1 MMASIAMAAR
11 ALIFAVA
18 VAGNLLERPS
28 SPFHDVSAT
37 WQESLDAALA
47 RTGPLSADDVERY
60 FVDGFLKV
68 EGVLDGAMLAELRGD
83 VDAKQ
88 TEFARSLLAEG
99 RLNGTIDAWAAIP
112 WDEKLLR
119 MQDAYPDASVLFA
132 KNGKL
137 TPAFQRL
144 FTHDGVV
151 AIARQLGV
159 PADADGKLA
168 IHPAWNLRGKMP
180 SHDET
185 EVPWHQ
191 DNSYWEPR
199 LWSQQIF
206 TAWVPLVD
214 ATPANGCMEY
224 IRGSHLSGQTVTH
237 TCCLG
242 NTWYTETSL
251 DDVAAQLG
259 LPDAADRAVLV
270 PARAGDMIFF
280 GPTMVHRSI
289 KNSGST
295 IRWSA
300 DLRWHQV
307 GGPGAPPPPERA
319 GGDELDFFYGLKNS
333 LVIAEPGATVAPGS
347 PAMDAWA
354 SIDRS
359 EVQEAGLNTKAA
371 AIDLDPIVTGPWM
384 DIWNITRRN
393 RHVDRYVASLPAAV
407 RAAVDG
413 ARTDL

>member
-1 MMASIAMAAR
+1 MMAASIAMAAR

-37 WQESLDAALA
+37 WQSLDAALA
-47 RTGPLSADDVERY
+47 RTGPLSAGDVERY

-99 RLNGTIDAWAAIP
+99 RLNGTIDAWAAIRGT
-112 WDEKLLR
+112 KLLR
-119 MQDAYPDASVLFA
+119 MQDA
-132 KNGKL
+132 
-137 TPAFQRL
+137 
-144 FTHDGVV
+144 
-151 AIARQLGV
+151 
-159 PADADGKLA
+159 
-168 IHPAWNLRGKMP
+168 
-180 SHDET
+180 
-185 EVPWHQ
+185 
-191 DNSYWEPR
+191 
-199 LWSQQIF
+199 
-206 TAWVPLVD
+206 
-214 ATPANGCMEY
+214 
-224 IRGSHLSGQTVTH
+224 
-237 TCCLG
+237 
-242 NTWYTETSL
+242 
-251 DDVAAQLG
+251 
-259 LPDAADRAVLV
+259 
-270 PARAGDMIFF
+270 AGDVIFF

-333 LVIAEPGATVAPGS
+333 LVIAEPGAVAPGS

-359 EVQEAGLNTKAA
+359 EVQEAGLNTKPPSTSTPLSRGHGWTSEHHA
-371 AIDLDPIVTGPWM
+371 PQPPRGP
-384 DIWNITRRN
+384 R
-393 RHVDRYVASLPAAV
+393 VASSRRRSAPPSTAP
-407 RAAVDG
+407 
-413 ARTDL
+413 TDL